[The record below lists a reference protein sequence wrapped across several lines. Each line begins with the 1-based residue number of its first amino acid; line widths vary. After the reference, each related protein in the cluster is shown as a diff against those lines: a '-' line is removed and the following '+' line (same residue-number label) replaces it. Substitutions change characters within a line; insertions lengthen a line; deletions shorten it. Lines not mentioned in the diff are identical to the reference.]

1 MTDQVILLIATTAS
15 ALIALW
21 IFAREKMSTATLAF
35 SAGMLLLSFELG
47 AAWALLAWPES
58 QVAPDIHWFALALGT
73 SVWVI
78 FAVTYSRGEH
88 RKHFK
93 AWAPIVAALAIIPLA
108 LVIFWGDRLL
118 DQSSGISR
126 LAMAGRL
133 LHVIVLLAATAVL
146 MNLERTF
153 RASVGVMRW
162 QLKFMVLAVATLFV
176 TRVYTS
182 TQALVFS
189 SVDPRSDIYHA
200 VAAIVCSA
208 LALLAVTRS
217 QGFKLDL
224 YPSAT
229 LVYRSLTVIGIGA
242 YLVMVGFM
250 AHAARMFGGG
260 SAFAVEALLLLAAL
274 VALAVVLL
282 SDRARISLKRFIS
295 RHLRRPTYDVQT
307 VWRQFNEHTSTQ
319 LSESDFS
326 RAACKWLSETFD
338 LLSVTVW
345 LLNPTT
351 NKIVFGAS
359 TSLSE
364 AAANELTQEFDAA
377 SLPLAELRGCER
389 GLNVD
394 ADASPALEPLRRLH
408 PAKFSTGGDRTFMPV
423 IASKEVVALIAI
435 GDRAAGVPMSVEELD
450 LIKCVA
456 GQMASDFVRLRL
468 SERLLQSKQIEAFQ
482 MMATFFVHDLKNT
495 AWTLSLLVQN
505 IRTHFDN
512 PAFREEAVSSL
523 GKSADRIN
531 DLISRIGSLRDEF
544 RIQPGPVDFNAL
556 VSNVVGEF
564 KGATDVSVEC
574 SLGTLPETLLDSEQM
589 QRVVKNL
596 LLNAKEACESGGR
609 IEVNTEQQNGFAVLT
624 VRDNG
629 SGMSEEFL
637 RTQLFRPFATTKKK
651 GLGIGMYQTKM
662 IIEAHRG
669 RILVDSKSGQGT
681 TFRVLLPTT
690 HG

>member
-1 MTDQVILLIATTAS
+1 MVDQSVLLIATAAS
-15 ALIALW
+15 VFVALW
-21 IFAREKMSTATLAF
+21 VFAREKLTIPALAF
-35 SAGMLLLSFELG
+35 CAGMLVLAIELG
-47 AAWALLAWPES
+47 AAAVLVKTPDSSLAMDVRWL
-58 QVAPDIHWFALALGT
+58 ALALGPAP
-73 SVWVI
+73 WVA
-78 FAVTYSRGEH
+78 FAATYSRGQH
-88 RKHFK
+88 RAHLRTWF
-93 AWAPIVAALAIIPLA
+93 PMIAALGLAPLA
-108 LVIFWGDRLL
+108 LVIFLGHRLL
-118 DQSSGISR
+118 DDTTSITR
-126 LAMAGRL
+126 LAPAGRV
-133 LHVIVLLAATAVL
+133 LHVIIVLASTAVL

-162 QLKFMVLAVATLFV
+162 QLKFMVLGVATLFV

-189 SVDPRSDIYHA
+189 SVDARADIYHA

-208 LALLAVTRS
+208 LAWVAVTRS

-229 LVYRSLTVIGIGA
+229 LIYRSLTIIGIGA
-242 YLVMVGFM
+242 YLVILGFM
-250 AHAARMFGGG
+250 AHLTKLLGGG
-260 SAFAVEALLLLAAL
+260 SGFAIEALLLLAAL
-274 VALAVVLL
+274 VALAVLLL
-282 SDRARISLKRFIS
+282 SDRARIALKRFIS

-307 VWRQFNEHTSTQ
+307 VWRHFNEHTATK
-319 LSESDFS
+319 LSEAEFS
-326 RAACKWLSETFD
+326 RAACKWLADTFD

-345 LLNPTT
+345 LVNATT
-351 NKIVFGAS
+351 NKVAFGAS

-364 AAANELTQEFDAA
+364 SDANSLANEIDAA
-377 SLPLAELRGCER
+377 SLPLAALGTAER
-389 GLNVD
+389 GLNID
-394 ADASPALEPLRRLH
+394 ANPSPDLEPLRRLH
-408 PAKFSTGGDRTFMPV
+408 PAKFSTGGDRTFIPI
-423 IASKEVVALIAI
+423 IAQQEVLALIAI
-435 GDRAAGVPMSVEELD
+435 GDRAAGVQMTAEELD

-456 GQMASDFVRLRL
+456 GQMASDIVRLRL

-505 IRTHFDN
+505 LRTHFDN
-512 PAFREEAVSSL
+512 PSFREEAVRSL
-523 GKSADRIN
+523 GTSVARIN

-544 RIQPGPVDFNAL
+544 RIQPGRVDLNAL
-556 VSNVVGEF
+556 VSDVVKEF
-564 KGATDVSVEC
+564 KTAGDVSVEC
-574 SLGTLPETLLDSEQM
+574 SLGALPDTLLDGEQI

-596 LLNAKEACESGGR
+596 VLNAKEASSAGAS
-609 IEVNTEQQNGFAVLT
+609 IKVATEQQNGFAVLT

-662 IIEAHRG
+662 IVEAHNG
-669 RILVDSKSGQGT
+669 RILVDSKPGAGT
-681 TFRVLLPTT
+681 TFRILLPVK